1 MKYASLAL
9 ILGATPA
16 FAHSG
21 PHLHPHDGT
30 AWLVVVSALGLIAAA
45 AGAMILRARTR
56 T

>member
-30 AWLVVVSALGLIAAA
+30 AWLVVVTALGLIAVAA
-45 AGAMILRARTR
+45 RVMFVRARART
-56 T
+56 